1 MQVLGRL
8 TEACRAPA
16 ELRTMEDV
24 WVFGARLLRCSC
36 ERRSLA
42 HFAWL
47 RLPQVE
53 ALLTSARGRQLRGS
67 GEAEHREPGA
77 ACVDQAGPLQ
87 DDQCL
92 SGDRRCQPGSACEL
106 GRVDVARVSRQA
118 EQGEQDTICSGLV
131 HGDSMPLGLKPCPV
145 SGVQLRNE

>member
-1 MQVLGRL
+1 VHVPGRF
-8 TEACRAPA
+8 TEACGAPA
-16 ELRTMEDV
+16 ELRTMDDV
-24 WVFGARLLRCSC
+24 WVFRARLRRCSC

-42 HFAWL
+42 HLAWL

-53 ALLTSARGRQLRGS
+53 ALLTSACGRQPRGS
-67 GEAEHREPGA
+67 GQAEHREPSA
-77 ACVDQAGPLQ
+77 ACVDQSGPLEG
-87 DDQCL
+87 DQCL
-92 SGDRRCQPGSACEL
+92 SGNRRSHPGSACEL

-145 SGVQLRNE
+145 SDVQLRY